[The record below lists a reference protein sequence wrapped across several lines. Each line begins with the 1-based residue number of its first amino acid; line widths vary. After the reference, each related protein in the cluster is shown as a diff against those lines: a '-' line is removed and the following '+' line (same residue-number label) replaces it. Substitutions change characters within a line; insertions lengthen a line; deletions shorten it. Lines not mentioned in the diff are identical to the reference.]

1 VERHPNAMLRS
12 PLEHRQLAPRPLDES
27 AMHRPNTPSRPHCRT
42 GPVGRAATVASV
54 ELLAAALAMLA

>member
-12 PLEHRQLAPRPLDES
+12 PNTASWRPLDES